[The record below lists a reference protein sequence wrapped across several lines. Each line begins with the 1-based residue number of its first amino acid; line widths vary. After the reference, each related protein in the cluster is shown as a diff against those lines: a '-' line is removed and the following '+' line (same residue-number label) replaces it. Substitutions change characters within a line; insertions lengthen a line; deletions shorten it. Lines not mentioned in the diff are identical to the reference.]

1 MTDTSAI
8 EKRELAIREKQK
20 KKSSKLCQSTSKLA
34 SEIKKKKPLLETP
47 HVSKQDDEEL
57 FYEKIAKTV

>member
-34 SEIKKKKPLLETP
+34 SEIKKTPLLETP

>member
-20 KKSSKLCQSTSKLA
+20 KSSKLCQSTSKLA
-34 SEIKKKKPLLETP
+34 SEIKKKNPY
-47 HVSKQDDEEL
+47 SKHHM
-57 FYEKIAKTV
+57 